1 MKKFIYSL
9 FVLACAV
16 MAFSSCEDV
25 PAPYN
30 MPQEVIDEIAEPS
43 GSGTAEDPY
52 NAAAANQL
60 GESLEAD
67 ANSETVYIKGIVTR
81 FDRDGVNPEYG
92 NATFYISEDGTTNN
106 EFYVFHCY
114 GLGGERFTSEDELKV
129 GDEVI
134 VCGQITNFM
143 GNTVELDQGGYIYS
157 LNGTVVPKDDQST
170 AEPEGEGTLESPYN
184 VAKAQEVIAN
194 GAPDEEVYVK
204 GKVSEIRG
212 LNTQYGSL
220 TYYISDDGTTTGQLY
235 VYGGLYLNGE
245 KFSSEDQLKVGD
257 EVVIRG
263 KLVLYGST
271 PEINTNSVLISING
285 QTGTV
290 AGDGTEANPYS
301 ASQALDLIKSE
312 QFDADAKYYVKG
324 IISKVEK
331 FDDRYNS
338 ITYYISDDGSSTNEL
353 QIYSGKSF
361 NGEDFSSINDLKVG
375 DEVVVLGKFKLFNGT
390 PEVDKSSEIISLNG
404 QTGEGGSTGG
414 SGVTISGNTVTL
426 TNGAVTA
433 GSETATL
440 NVADLTGLSY
450 GDVLTTLTMSDGSV
464 ITFSKN
470 GGNNDPKYYDTKGNI
485 DLRIYALNTVHFSC
499 KKPIAKIVITCSAND
514 RTGNEMATVT
524 FSGNEA
530 TYTNDWTTNSG
541 GTQLRITN
549 IVVTYAK

>member
-30 MPQEVIDEIAEPS
+30 MPQEVIDEIVEPS

-67 ANSETVYIKGIVTR
+67 ANSETVYVKGIVSRIDEVET
-81 FDRDGVNPEYG
+81 EKYG
-92 NATFYISEDGTTNN
+92 NAIFYISEDGTTNN
-106 EFYVFHCY
+106 QFYVFHCY
-114 GLGGERFTSEDELKV
+114 GLGGEKFTSEDELKV

-134 VCGQITNFM
+134 VCGQITNFK
-143 GNTVELDQGGYIYS
+143 GNTVELAQGGYIYS
-157 LNGTVVPKDDQST
+157 LNGTVVSKGESG
-170 AEPEGEGTLESPYN
+170 EGEGTLESPYN
-184 VAKAQEVIAN
+184 VAKALSLISSGAN
-194 GAPDEEVYVK
+194 DPDAEVYIK
-204 GKVSEIRG
+204 GKVSQIDG
-212 LNTQYGSL
+212 LNPQYSSL
-220 TYYISDDGTTTGQLY
+220 TYYISDDGSTTGQLQ

-245 KFSSEDQLKVGD
+245 GFTSEDQLKVGD

-263 KLVLYGST
+263 KLTKHYDT
-271 PEINTNSVLISING
+271 PEVGTNSVLISING
-285 QTGTV
+285 QGGTV

-331 FDDRYNS
+331 FDDRYSS

-361 NGEDFSSINDLKVG
+361 NGEGFSSINDLKVG
-375 DEVVVLGKFKLFNGT
+375 DEVVVLGEFKLFNGT
-390 PEVDKSSEIISLNG
+390 PEVNMNSEIISLNG

-414 SGVTISGNTVTL
+414 SGVTISDNMLTL
-426 TNGAVTA
+426 TNSEVTA
-433 GSETATL
+433 GTETATL
-440 NVADLTGLSY
+440 NVADITGLKR
-450 GDVLTTLTMSDGSV
+450 GDKPSSLTMSDGSV
-464 ITFSKN
+464 ITFDANGETNGPAYYETDMRVYKN
-470 GGNNDPKYYDTKGNI
+470 NI
-485 DLRIYALNTVHFSC
+485 MRFSC
-499 KKPIAKIVITCSAND
+499 KKTIAKIVITCSGDD
-514 RTGNEMATVT
+514 RVGNETATVS
-524 FSGNEA
+524 FNGNEA
-530 TYTNDWTTNSG
+530 EYNNVFTEDKG
-541 GTQLRITN
+541 GGVQLRITN

>member
-285 QTGTV
+285 QGGTV

-301 ASQALDLIKSE
+301 ASQALELIKAE
-312 QFDADAKYYVKG
+312 QFESGTKYYVKG

-331 FDDRYNS
+331 FDDRYSS

-361 NGEDFSSINDLKVG
+361 NGEGFSSINDLKVG
-375 DEVVVLGKFKLFNGT
+375 DEVVVLGEFKLFNGT

-414 SGVTISGNTVTL
+414 SGVTISGDVVTL
-426 TNGAVTA
+426 TNSAVTA
-433 GSETATL
+433 GTETATL
-440 NVADLTGLSY
+440 NVADITGLKR
-450 GDVLTTLTMSDGSV
+450 GDKPSSLTMSDGSV
-464 ITFSKN
+464 ITFDANGETNGPAYYETDMRVYKN
-470 GGNNDPKYYDTKGNI
+470 NI
-485 DLRIYALNTVHFSC
+485 MHFSC
-499 KKPIAKIVITCSAND
+499 KKAIAKIVLTCTEES
-514 RTGNEMATVT
+514 RTGNKTATVS
-524 FSGNEA
+524 FNGNEA
-530 TYTNDWTTNSG
+530 EYNNVFTEDKG
-541 GTQLRITN
+541 GGVQLRITN

>member
-30 MPQEVIDEIAEPS
+30 LPQEIIDGGDGETTADPM
-43 GSGTAEDPY
+43 GTGTETDPY
-52 NAAAANQL
+52 NVAAANQVGATL
-60 GESLEAD
+60 STGEST
-67 ANSETVYIKGIVTR
+67 ETVYIRGIVSR
-81 FDRDGVNPEYG
+81 IDEIDPSFG
-92 NATFYISEDGTTNN
+92 NATYCISDDGTPNN
-106 EFYVFHCY
+106 QFLVYRGY
-114 GLGGERFTSEDELKV
+114 SLGGEKFTSVDELKV

-134 VCGQITNFM
+134 VKGTITNYN
-143 GNTVELDQGGYIYS
+143 GTIELNQRNEIYS
-157 LNGTVVPKDDQST
+157 LNGVIAGGETG
-170 AEPEGEGTLESPYN
+170 EGDGTLESPYN
-184 VAKAQEVIAN
+184 VAKALSLISSGAN
-194 GAPDEEVYVK
+194 DPDAEVYIK
-204 GKVSEIRG
+204 GKVSAIEEISTDFG
-212 LNTQYGSL
+212 NA
-220 TYYISDDGTTTGQLY
+220 TYSISDDGTTTTQLE
-235 VYGGLYLNGE
+235 VYRGYYLNGA
-245 KFSSEDQLKVGD
+245 KFTSEDQLKIGD
-257 EVVIRG
+257 EVVILG
-263 KLVLYGST
+263 KLTKFYDNLQVDTGSS
-271 PEINTNSVLISING
+271 IVSING
-285 QTGTV
+285 QGGTV

-353 QIYSGKSF
+353 QIYSGYSF
-361 NGEDFSSINDLKVG
+361 NGEGFSSINDLKVG

-549 IVVTYAK
+549 IEVTYAK